1 MAWLSRV
8 NFIASDT
15 LSFSDINNLG
25 NDIRAWGGNVNGGGY
40 TLSNVAISA
49 TNLTASSA
57 VSAFSLTANGGVN
70 VNTGLFVTGGWQTG
84 IVYVSGVG
92 GMVVGTTSAHPLIV
106 YANNAERMRILTT
119 GEVGIGTASP
129 ANKFTVLSN
138 GTINTAG
145 DTIDYGASI
154 IANSTA
160 FGVGGNAAILNVQSN
175 STLGADVGG
184 SIGFGGRYT
193 GTQFSQFAII
203 RGAKENATDGNG
215 ASYLAFGT
223 RINGGNIT
231 ERMRIDSSG
240 KVGIGTV
247 SPYSQLTIIPGTTPT
262 SVATATQLA
271 IGESTNNALYRLILG
286 YENEAGFKGV
296 IDALGYGSGTTL
308 LINPSGGNVGIGTT
322 SPSWQTQVY
331 GTGQNTALLT
341 DAGSKSGSLFVGSSN
356 GTAGAGG
363 ALLLGGVTA
372 NGVTSQWA
380 IKSLITSVAANGTAD
395 LAFSTRAATSDTTLT
410 ERLRIFSSGQVS
422 IGDTTAGTTFR
433 VKTST
438 NNGIS
443 VTDGTVTGVM
453 YASSGPAISFGS
465 LTSGAALVVY
475 SGNAN
480 VWTFQ
485 TNGSIT
491 SSTGAS
497 LTAGGVWTNASD
509 AALKQGF
516 FDINEN
522 DLLEKLVTLPIRAW
536 EYIAEPGVKHIG
548 PTSQDFMSAFGLGS
562 DESGIGSGDAIGV
575 LLACVK
581 KLKTE
586 IDLIK
591 LGN

>member
-70 VNTGLFVTGGWQTG
+70 VNTGLFVTGGGQTG